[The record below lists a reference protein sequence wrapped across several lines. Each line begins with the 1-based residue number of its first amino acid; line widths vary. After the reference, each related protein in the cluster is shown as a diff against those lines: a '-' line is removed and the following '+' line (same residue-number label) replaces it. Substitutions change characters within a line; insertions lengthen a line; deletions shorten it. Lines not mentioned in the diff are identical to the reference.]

1 MSAQNMVL
9 VYRFRQTTIQTSSPR
24 HMWGTLE
31 AIASL
36 GGCEPLMDT
45 ARRVHGKLLEDG
57 FLYEHTATTYRSL
70 DEPPVPETQ
79 A

>member
-9 VYRFRQTTIQTSSPR
+9 VYRFRHTTVQTASPQ
-24 HMWGTLE
+24 HMWGTVE

-36 GGCEPLMDT
+36 RGCEPLVDT
-45 ARRVHGKLLEDG
+45 ARRVHSKLLEDG
-57 FLYEHTATTYRSL
+57 FLYEHTATTYLSL
-70 DEPPVPETQ
+70 DEPPMPSC